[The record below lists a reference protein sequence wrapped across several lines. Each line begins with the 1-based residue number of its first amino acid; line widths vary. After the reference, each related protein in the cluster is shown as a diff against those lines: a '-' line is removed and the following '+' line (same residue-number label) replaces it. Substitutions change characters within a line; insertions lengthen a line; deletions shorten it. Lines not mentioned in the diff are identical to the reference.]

1 MEDWARE
8 WSRYLESRMTDA
20 RADLRA
26 RSTITVPSAFALLVG
41 SILFIDT
48 SGDWVLGLIGLGFA
62 VLVLVGSIIYN
73 LKSFVFTSGCD
84 GIIRRILIGRFK
96 ESAEVNKEFNEL
108 IAKYSAKSA
117 IAEGLEAVRHTAGRQ
132 S

>member
-1 MEDWARE
+1 
-8 WSRYLESRMTDA
+8 MTDA

-26 RSTITVPSAFALLVG
+26 RSTITVPSAIALLVG
-41 SILFIDT
+41 SILLIDT
-48 SGDWVLGLIGLGFA
+48 RGNWILGLIGLGAAIF
-62 VLVLVGSIIYN
+62 VLGWSIIYN

-84 GIIRRILIGRFK
+84 SIIRRVLIGKFK

-108 IAKYSAKSA
+108 IARYSSKSA
-117 IAEGLEAVRHTAGRQ
+117 IAEGLEAVKRTTGRQ